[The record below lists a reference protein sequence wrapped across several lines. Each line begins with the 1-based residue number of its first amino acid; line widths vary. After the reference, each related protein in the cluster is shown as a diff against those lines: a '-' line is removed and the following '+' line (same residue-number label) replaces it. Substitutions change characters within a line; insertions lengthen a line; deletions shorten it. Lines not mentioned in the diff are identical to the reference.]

1 MVTAVHKLIIFFSS
15 SVCSGDVNNNL
26 ELDASLQSE
35 PEIPDVP
42 SEPEIPDDNGESIH
56 KRPVR

>member
-1 MVTAVHKLIIFFSS
+1 MHKLIFSS
-15 SVCSGDVNNNL
+15 SVCSGDVKNNL
-26 ELDASLQSE
+26 ELDVSLQSE
-35 PEIPDVP
+35 PEIPDIP